1 MSITTW
7 PKFTG
12 LGFRGGRNNIGLGF
26 RVGQKIIGLG
36 FRVEVLGFQYARN
49 EQNGATDLPETAPGA
64 YGQGPMFLPSGSLA
78 RNLV

>member
-12 LGFRGGRNNIGLGF
+12 LGFNIGLGF
-26 RVGQKIIGLG
+26 RVGQKIIGLW

-78 RNLV
+78 RHLV